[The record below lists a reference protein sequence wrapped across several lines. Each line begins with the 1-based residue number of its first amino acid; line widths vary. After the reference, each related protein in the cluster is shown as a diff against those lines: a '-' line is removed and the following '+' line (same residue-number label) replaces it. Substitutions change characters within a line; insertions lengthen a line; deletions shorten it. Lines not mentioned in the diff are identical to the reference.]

1 MKPIE
6 AENYFSVD
14 KKIGFKAASKVC
26 IDKDGRIFYGMQKP
40 GEDILFNLPPGNY
53 STEWKIEPLSRPVKV
68 DFPTR
73 RKRER
78 FNLTPPKR
86 VNVRYGDNPNKATI
100 KLESGQILIDN
111 SFKNAPELVKKF
123 IMYHEIGHYFYKTE
137 EYCDEYAQER
147 LLDDGYNLSQVHNAT
162 AKSLNPENPR
172 NHFCEEKTFN
182 AKVTKWKENLS

>member
-26 IDKDGRIFYGMQKP
+26 IYKDGRIFYGMQKP

-182 AKVTKWKENLS
+182 AKVTK